1 MPRRPPTIFLAPRI
15 FSRGEDASL
24 RRAFK
29 AVGWTETPDAASAD
43 IVWDV
48 WLSDA
53 EVDQHA
59 ALMPGQVVNRFP
71 AMAECCR
78 KAVFATLLSR
88 LRRLL
93 PVDAPLNDGS
103 LIPVQFSLPREFE
116 ALRHHVELA
125 SAAAA
130 QRGLPHP
137 CYIVKPDIGSRRRH
151 PAHRRPG
158 AHVPPRGAGALV
170 QEYLAQPMLIDGLKF
185 DLRLY
190 VLVADSHSS
199 SEDESLVRFFLYREG
214 LARFAVEAY
223 EPPDDHNLANVH
235 MHLTNY
241 SLNKKAAGFKHCDDA
256 DGGNG
261 SKRSVSS
268 VFQQLERSGRID
280 SADAL
285 WAQIEALTARTLG
298 VIYPVS
304 LGHAAAGRTSASRSW
319 AWMSSSTCTG
329 SRG

>member
-1 MPRRPPTIFLAPRI
+1 M
-15 FSRGEDASL
+15 
-24 RRAFK
+24 
-29 AVGWTETPDAASAD
+29 
-43 IVWDV
+43 
-48 WLSDA
+48 
-53 EVDQHA
+53 
-59 ALMPGQVVNRFP
+59 
-71 AMAECCR
+71 
-78 KAVFATLLSR
+78 
-88 LRRLL
+88 
-93 PVDAPLNDGS
+93 
-103 LIPVQFSLPREFE
+103 
-116 ALRHHVELA
+116 
-125 SAAAA
+125 
-130 QRGLPHP
+130 
-137 CYIVKPDIGSRRRH
+137 
-151 PAHRRPG
+151 
-158 AHVPPRGAGALV
+158 

-298 VIYPVS
+298 VIYPVLS
-304 LGHAAAGRTSASRSW
+304 
-319 AWMSSSTCTG
+319 G
-329 SRG
+329 SRGRWSNKCFQILGLDVLLDVYGQPWLIEINDHPSINTLHHGETSVSGMPPTQSAVDEAVKIPMLSDAMRVVSSLYGLGDGEGMPSGSGGWSALPTFRTRPRRCRARALPLPAPVAP